1 MKIEASSSVLQAAL
15 AVPPANQP
23 LTPVQTHQST
33 EALQQ
38 KTSPVSGASKVESQ
52 TDYVSVN
59 ITVPQQ
65 TLDTI
70 QKISSVTDFLNSTAK
85 SLRETGAALKQSSDL
100 MAQMKSELGK
110 IVKNFPPFP
119 PESAERRDILMSYQA
134 IREQIAS
141 MTIPAPP
148 APVYERVQNL
158 WKDLLPSGKVSLGTP
173 ALTLNATDTQVH
185 QADEQL
191 TFTRAAVTQL
201 RESIGTSLS
210 E

>member
-1 MKIEASSSVLQAAL
+1 MKIETSSSILQATL
-15 AVPPANQP
+15 AVPPATQPTTSPQAPQNQQMQNQP
-23 LTPVQTHQST
+23 IRQFSGSSSAETPPDQI
-33 EALQQ
+33 
-38 KTSPVSGASKVESQ
+38 
-52 TDYVSVN
+52 SVN
-59 ITVPQQ
+59 ITIPRQ

-85 SLRETGAALKQSSDL
+85 SLRETGTALKQSSDL
-100 MAQMKSELGK
+100 MSQMKSELGK

-141 MTIPAPP
+141 MTIPPPP
-148 APVYERVQNL
+148 APVYERIQTM
-158 WKDLLPSGKVSLGTP
+158 WKELIPSGKNAIETP
-173 ALTLNATDTQVH
+173 ALNQNATDTQVQ

-191 TFTRAAVTQL
+191 TFTRVAVTQL
-201 RESIGTSLS
+201 RESIGASLQ